1 MMTMWKRWVAVAA
14 VALGLVSLL
23 WPADGQS
30 GSQDVPDAPS
40 ATKSQTNPF
49 PADAPKGPPAAKPE
63 PAPVQS
69 TDQPGNTRIPANVKN
84 VPQGGATPDQAPDT
98 GVMSSREDVIRV
110 SVNQVYVPVTIR
122 DNDGRLVEGL
132 TVRDFAVYED
142 GIRQPINFFTSDP
155 FPLSVAVVV
164 DLGMPDV
171 TMKRVNE
178 SLPNIVG
185 AFSQFDEVSLYTF
198 GNSVSKVLDFSAVN
212 DKLSAAIKRSR
223 RPGRSGGGVPM
234 GGGPMNA
241 GPSVNGHPIDP
252 GTPHQQQARN
262 ESRVLNDAILMAAQD
277 LAKRRRD
284 YRKIVFV
291 ISDGREDGSR
301 ASYQDVMKVL
311 LSNDVSVYAV
321 AVGDAAIPG
330 YDTLGRVHVPGT
342 GYQNLL
348 PKYSSATGGQ
358 IYTEFTREAIEDSY
372 ARITETA
379 RNQYTLGYKTKSA
392 VAANYRSIEIRV
404 HKGGLRVFARDG
416 YYPLPPPRQQ
426 AQ

>member
-1 MMTMWKRWVAVAA
+1 MWKKWVSVAA
-14 VALGLVSLL
+14 VALGVTWLAWAQQSN
-23 WPADGQS
+23 GQQG
-30 GSQDVPDAPS
+30 GSTQVPDAPS
-40 ATKSQTNPF
+40 TTKGQTNPF
-49 PADAPKGPPAAKPE
+49 PADAPKGPPAAKPDQS
-63 PAPVQS
+63 APVQANEP
-69 TDQPGNTRIPANVKN
+69 QVNTSNVQN
-84 VPQGGATPDQAPDT
+84 VPAGGATPAEVGGRDQMFT
-98 GVMSSREDVIRV
+98 LSTV
-110 SVNQVYVPVTIR
+110 VNQVFVPVTIR

-132 TVRDFAVYED
+132 TVRDFAVYEN
-142 GIRQPINFFTSDP
+142 GIREPINFFTSDP

-164 DLGMPDV
+164 DLGMPDI
-171 TMKRVNE
+171 TMKKVNE
-178 SLPNIVG
+178 TLPNIVG
-185 AFSQFDEVSLYTF
+185 AFSQYDEVSLYTF
-198 GNSVSKVLDFSAVN
+198 GNSVSKAIDFSAVN
-212 DKLSAAIKRSR
+212 DKLSSAIKRSR

-252 GTPHQQQARN
+252 GTPHQQQART
-262 ESRVLNDAILMAAQD
+262 ESRVLNDAILRAAQD
-277 LAKRRRD
+277 LSKRRRD

-291 ISDGREDGSR
+291 VSDGREDGSR

-311 LSNDVSVYAV
+311 LSNDISVYAV
-321 AVGDAAIPG
+321 AVGDASIPA

-342 GYQNLL
+342 GYTNLL
-348 PKYSSATGGQ
+348 PKYATATGGQ

-392 VAANYRSIEIRV
+392 VAGNYRSIEVRV

-416 YYPLPPPRQQ
+416 YYPLPPPRPT

>member
-1 MMTMWKRWVAVAA
+1 MTMWKQWALVAA
-14 VALGLVSLL
+14 AVGGLVWL
-23 WPADGQS
+23 AAAQQS
-30 GSQDVPDAPS
+30 GSQNIPDAPS
-40 ATKSQTNPF
+40 TTKSQTNPF
-49 PADAPKGPPAAKPE
+49 PADAPKGPPTPR
-63 PAPVQS
+63 P
-69 TDQPGNTRIPANVKN
+69 DQTSGDVSQPANTPVSNIKG
-84 VPQGGATPDQAPDT
+84 VPQGGATPAPEVSGRDQMFSIVT
-98 GVMSSREDVIRV
+98 N
-110 SVNQVYVPVTIR
+110 VNQVFVPVTIR

-142 GIRQPINFFTSDP
+142 GVREPINFFTSDP
-155 FPLSVAVVV
+155 FPLSVAVLV

-171 TMKRVNE
+171 TMKTVNA

-185 AFSQFDEVSLYTF
+185 AFSQYDEVSLYTF
-198 GNSVSKVLDFSAVN
+198 GNSVSKALDFSAVN
-212 DKLSAAIKRSR
+212 DKLGAAIKRSE
-223 RPGRSGGGVPM
+223 RPGRSGGGVAM
-234 GGGPMNA
+234 AGGPMNA

-252 GTPHQQQARN
+252 GTPHIQNPRT

-311 LSNDVSVYAV
+311 LSNDVTVYAV
-321 AVGDAAIPG
+321 AVGDASIPG
-330 YDTLGRVHVPGT
+330 YNTLSKIHAPGT

-348 PKYSSATGGQ
+348 PKYTSATGGQ

-392 VAANYRSIEIRV
+392 GAGNYRSIEVRV

-426 AQ
+426 NP